1 MTNFE
6 ISGKLIFHVRKEIK
20 PQSIVLILI
29 AISADEDA
37 GSVAF
42 GGLGTRAQAIAELRR
57 VGLIAPRTNELT
69 EQGSLLI
76 ELNAKRPHLVAEA
89 LHAMYIRLAVESVD
103 GSKFGAGWAYRQV
116 CAFVWGGGGGI
127 LDRTGIIGRFY
138 ASASAEFGLPE
149 DQIAF
154 STTSINGITNW
165 LGGLE
170 PQVYA
175 ESVIT
180 LRHVCP
186 PEAVWWAVDGLHYVG
201 GQRMPTGIRLPL
213 TADLSVVLCQQLL
226 IHEDALGRVLD
237 QAKRRSDFN
246 QGGIFDT
253 GTAGGQGRWVLLA
266 RRIAPPQ
273 ILDR

>member
-1 MTNFE
+1 MTELNFDKK
-6 ISGKLIFHVRKEIK
+6 IIFHIRKEIK
-20 PQSIVLILI
+20 PQSIVPMLS
-29 AISADEDA
+29 AISANEDA
-37 GSVAF
+37 ALAQF

-57 VGLIAPRTNELT
+57 VGLVASRSNELT
-69 EQGSLLI
+69 EQGRLLI
-76 ELNAKRPHLVAEA
+76 ELNARRPHLVAEA
-89 LHAMYIRLAVESVD
+89 LHAMYIRLTVETVD

-127 LDRTGIIGRFY
+127 LDRTGLIGRFY

-149 DQIAF
+149 DEIAF

-165 LGGLE
+165 LGGLY

-175 ESVIT
+175 GSVIT

-213 TADLSVVLCQQLL
+213 TADLSVVLCQHLL

-246 QGGIFDT
+246 HGGIFDT

-266 RRIAPPQ
+266 RCIVPPQ
-273 ILDR
+273 TLDR